1 MQAPDEQKLVN
12 HFKEKMIFTSVI
24 CQILPDNASPQSKLS
39 LTLRH
44 WTWIIMAKRTKYA
57 ASHCY
62 YWKSVELVESQR
74 SCTPTY
80 KSMWKQSAK
89 FNTGT
94 GTGRKRGFF
103 KKRRG
108 YFHLQ
113 NYANSML

>member
-1 MQAPDEQKLVN
+1 MHKQAPDEQKLVN

-24 CQILPDNASPQSKLS
+24 CQILPDNASPQRKLS

-44 WTWIIMAKRTKYA
+44 WTWIIVAKRTKYA

-62 YWKSVELVESQR
+62 YWKSVER

-94 GTGRKRGFF
+94 GTGGNEASSRKDVAIFTCKTMRTACC
-103 KKRRG
+103 KQ
-108 YFHLQ
+108 H
-113 NYANSML
+113 